1 MVALA
6 DAGQQMRE
14 RHKIPA
20 VPSAGLEELE
30 VEQRYAGIWGQ
41 RPIWTAYTTA
51 SFSLFAAEDGMRAI
65 GRLFA
70 EPHEPVTVF
79 AHMVIG
85 RGVLEACARARW
97 LLESSPGI
105 DARVRVARVLAHRA
119 VDLRERVHL
128 ESVIDAQHAAQTQF
142 QLDELLRR
150 AEARGMTRT
159 TRRGNVVV
167 DPAMPGYRQL
177 VLDLFARSTVADG
190 QLPHV
195 IYSYFSSI
203 AHAQTFGL
211 MQSAARGE
219 AVPDPIGGDVSVPV
233 VTSSANVNSC
243 IAFVTLGYLEAV
255 EEQCRLMGWDDA
267 EWKSAQLD
275 AIQAI
280 AAVLPRDVPHAA

>member
-1 MVALA
+1 MAKDPLCEAVEPASAAMVALA
-6 DAGQQMRE
+6 DAGQALRE
-14 RHKIPA
+14 RHKIPG
-20 VPSAGLEELE
+20 VPSAGIEELE
-30 VEQRYAGIWGQ
+30 VEQRYAGIWGA

-51 SFSLFAAEDGMRAI
+51 TFSLFAAEDGMRAI
-65 GRLFA
+65 RRLFA

-105 DARVRVARVLAHRA
+105 DARVRVARLMAHRV
-119 VDLRERVHL
+119 VDLRERVRV
-128 ESVIDAQHAAQTQF
+128 EAAIDVKHAVKTQL

-159 TRRGNVVV
+159 TRKRSVVI

-177 VLDLFARSTVADG
+177 VLDLFARSVLGDG

-203 AHAQTFGL
+203 VHAQMFGL
-211 MQSAARGE
+211 MQSTARDQ
-219 AVPDPIGGDVSVPV
+219 AIPDPVGGDLSIPCDVQRGRELVHRV
-233 VTSSANVNSC
+233 
-243 IAFVTLGYLEAV
+243 
-255 EEQCRLMGWDDA
+255 
-267 EWKSAQLD
+267 
-275 AIQAI
+275 
-280 AAVLPRDVPHAA
+280 RDVGR